1 MVTSVPGPITSSRG
15 SACGSAPAA
24 PEATIESN
32 DGPSAPA
39 SWNRSSTRHAT
50 SRSVRPISPSSAI
63 PSYTPS
69 STAAARRTAAI
80 SSASLTARSASTT
93 PDCGVSSTPDS
104 SSVSRRWRATV
115 RSPSS
120 KPRVPPSVSSRA
132 AFGQLGQHLALAAPD
147 VRELAQRLCP
157 LHIAE
162 VGQEHRGRRRD
173 DEHRVRAGEAG
184 QVANVDEVGEQ
195 QRAQA
200 ELLHLLAGTR
210 QPVAVAHPPRSVRCA
225 IASR

>member
-1 MVTSVPGPITSSRG
+1 MHPMSMVTSVPGPITSSRG
-15 SACGSAPAA
+15 SACGRAPAV

-104 SSVSRRWRATV
+104 SSASRPVPGDRQVALLEAERPRRA
-115 RSPSS
+115 R
-120 KPRVPPSVSSRA
+120 SSRA
-132 AFGQLGQHLALAAPD
+132 ASASSRQHLALAAPD
-147 VRELAQRLCP
+147 VRELAQRLRP
-157 LHIAE
+157 LHVAE
-162 VGQEHRGRRRD
+162 VGQEHRAAGATTSIAF
-173 DEHRVRAGEAG
+173 EPVKPVR
-184 QVANVDEVGEQ
+184 
-195 QRAQA
+195 
-200 ELLHLLAGTR
+200 
-210 QPVAVAHPPRSVRCA
+210 
-225 IASR
+225 